1 MQSGER
7 VVGESEGR
15 VIVKESWKVITTE
28 FFKEKECKIKRKLF
42 LITCFITNLNQEN
55 KMKQFLLF
63 LQIII
68 IYTYFFHNKI

>member
-28 FFKEKECKIKRKLF
+28 FCKEKECKIKRKLF

-68 IYTYFFHNKI
+68 MYTYFFHNKI